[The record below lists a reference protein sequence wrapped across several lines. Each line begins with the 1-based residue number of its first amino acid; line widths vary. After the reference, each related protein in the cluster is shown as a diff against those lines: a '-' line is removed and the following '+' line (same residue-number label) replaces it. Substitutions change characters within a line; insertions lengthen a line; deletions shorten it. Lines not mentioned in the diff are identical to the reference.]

1 MSRLQCKTTN
11 MNRQGNALPQETS
24 NLTVV
29 GTEIYNMAEAQDKDF
44 KTKSI
49 TVLKDCKGI

>member
-1 MSRLQCKTTN
+1 

-49 TVLKDCKGI
+49 TMLKDCKGI